1 MKRQNSVVGRSERR
15 QRNTLAWVV
24 LGALVAAVF
33 AVGIG
38 FLCAYYYVFD
48 VGGFIDEWEV
58 AKSDTMAKMK
68 LRFVLGA
75 VAGAALGVRFMVRIY
90 RSDYGAS

>member
-1 MKRQNSVVGRSERR
+1 MRERHKIVDRSQPR
-15 QRNTLAWVV
+15 QRQVLTWII

-38 FLCAYYYVFD
+38 FSCAYYYVFD
-48 VGGFIDEWEV
+48 FGLVRNSWDRAE
-58 AKSDTMAKMK
+58 SDTMAKMK

-75 VAGAALGVRFMVRIY
+75 VVGAALGVRFMLKIY
-90 RSDYGAS
+90 RSDYGA